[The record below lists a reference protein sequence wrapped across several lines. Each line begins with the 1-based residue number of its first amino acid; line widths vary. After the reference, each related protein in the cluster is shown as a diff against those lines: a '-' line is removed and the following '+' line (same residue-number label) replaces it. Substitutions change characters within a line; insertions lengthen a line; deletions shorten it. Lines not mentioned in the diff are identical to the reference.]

1 MKQGRWIMAFLAGG
15 VLLAAAG
22 CEQERSMTEV
32 GTPGAPIVFTAAT
45 SYVNGDGTR
54 TEYSGVVYGD
64 DNKIERIDWVPNT
77 DKFTVNYLH
86 GSGTGESADF
96 LVTSASEDTYNS
108 NAGVSPV
115 SDRLIW
121 AEGTDHRFYAMYP
134 SHAMNGDGALDGN
147 AFSATLYPAQNQT
160 HTQEVTVNA
169 STGSG
174 TYTYDRYLPDMKYAY
189 MVAYAD
195 PALGISGNGV
205 TLPFRPAVTTFE
217 FRLRRNAG
225 ENGARVKRFIL
236 SSSSQALTGDF
247 GFSIT
252 GGDGRGATWG
262 TVTVPARTEAN
273 SAITVDFT
281 ENDATGVELPSE
293 TDEKYLDFTV
303 FALPVNL
310 TDLTIRLEYMDGGAR
325 VLPLKDKNAIG
336 ELDEWHTFIGAKK
349 YVFTN
354 SHVPGDDEY
363 TYHIDN
369 LSCEEMDGMGIIYVD
384 TDALGAAASAPVQ
397 FDTYKKSRSGG
408 KIYVPI
414 GKVEYSAS
422 PDGGWAEWDDA
433 GRPAA
438 FADEF
443 DPEKLTTD
451 GIRDKADASM
461 SAFDPG
467 TEVQTEEIDAGQ
479 YHTAILRS
487 RSVVGSS
494 SAPRDLSLY
503 TTDGKA
509 RSGSKRVTANC
520 YVVGNPGWFKFPL
533 VYGNAIDQVKIAGE
547 GVNTDAFNPG
557 ALTTDNFMPTFQNY
571 LGEGITSPYV
581 LDDTGLTA
589 GEVEAV
595 IVWSDA
601 GPNAAESSGHEVEQ
615 ITNNDVEVLSDD
627 HGYIRL
633 FLDRTKIHQ
642 GNILIAL
649 RKKSDQT
656 ILWSWHIWV
665 SDLAMKAVRMSNENT
680 QVSTTPVRAYTDFL
694 QYNIGWCEE
703 GMTKIHSYSREPYY
717 VRVTQVDEFGNHEV
731 QVFKVIERGGV
742 EVDAAMSSG
751 TYYQWGRKDPFLPS
765 SGQVETSVVRVVN
778 PVSKSGN
785 KPFYSPTGYQINHD
799 DIEITFPD
807 IIDET
812 TGQPVTYNRKDKAL
826 NFQTPTAAHMGESIQ
841 NPYVVYH
848 VSGSYNWRARGDS
861 YKLEKN
867 LWDAK
872 LTSGYTDKIPCKTI
886 YDPCPPGYVVPNLY
900 AYLNFNGRGEG
911 TTVELNENGT
921 VYDGFK
927 YFNVIDL
934 NGDGDISA
942 KDFERGFYFKK
953 TGASLDRPTTSG
965 RNNGLFFPAAGYRL
979 CGSFTTDTYLESDV
993 YEMGLEGWYWTSCP
1007 YDGLG
1012 VQFIFTTHRIIAGST
1027 GGSGEGGRITQ
1038 GFSMMTDMNG
1048 NSWVLSIRPMVDE

>member
-1 MKQGRWIMAFLAGG
+1 MKQNRWIMAFLAGG
-15 VLLAAAG
+15 TLLAAAG
-22 CEQERSMTEV
+22 CEQEQSVNEV
-32 GTPGAPIVFTAAT
+32 GTPGSPIVFTAAT

-77 DKFTVNYLH
+77 DKFTVNYQH

-134 SHAMNGDGALDGN
+134 SHEMNGDGTLSGN

-325 VLPLKDKNAIG
+325 VLPLYDSKDAGGNITA
-336 ELDEWHTFIGAKK
+336 WHEFTGAKK

-369 LSCEEMDGMGIIYVD
+369 LSCEEMDGIGIIYVEATASGEGED
-384 TDALGAAASAPVQ
+384 IVVDPASAPVQ
-397 FDTYKKSRSGG
+397 FDTYKKNRSGG
-408 KIYVPI
+408 KVYVPI
-414 GKVEYSAS
+414 GKVEYSA
-422 PDGGWAEWDDA
+422 DGSTGWSET
-433 GRPAA
+433 RPSDT
-438 FADEF
+438 FADPFAPSKISAE
-443 DPEKLTTD
+443 

-461 SAFDPG
+461 TGFVPQEKETVTVDAATRH
-467 TEVQTEEIDAGQ
+467 TET
-479 YHTAILRS
+479 LRG
-487 RSVVGSS
+487 RSVAGSE

-503 TTDGKA
+503 TVEGKP
-509 RSGSKRVTANC
+509 RSGGKRVTANS
-520 YVVGNPGWFKFPL
+520 YVVDRGGWFMFPL
-533 VYGNAIDQVKIAGE
+533 VYGNAIDQVKIASGE
-547 GVNTDAFNPG
+547 GVNEEAYHPG
-557 ALTTDNFMPTFQNY
+557 ALSTNVLFLQTFQNY
-571 LGEGITSPYV
+571 LGAGITSPYI
-581 LDDTGLTA
+581 LTDTGI
-589 GEVEAV
+589 GINGVEAV

-601 GPNAAESSGHEVEQ
+601 GPGELDAVEQ
-615 ITNNDVEVLSDD
+615 ITNANVQVLDEPVGTSAT
-627 HGYIRL
+627 GRGFIR
-633 FLDRTKIHQ
+633 FYMDPTKIHQ
-642 GNILIAL
+642 GNFVIAL
-649 RKKSDQT
+649 RKKDDQT

-665 SDLAMKAVRMSNENT
+665 SDLSMKAVRMQSTNT
-680 QVSTTPVRAYTDFL
+680 LVSYLTPARPYTDFM
-694 QYNIGWCEE
+694 QYNLGACEE
-703 GMTKIHSYSREPYY
+703 GTTTIISYNRAPYY
-717 VRVTQVDEFGNHEV
+717 VRVTQVDEDGEHV
-731 QVFKVIERGGV
+731 SQVFKVIERGGT
-742 EVDAAMSSG
+742 ELHATMSSG
-751 TYYQWGRKDPFLPS
+751 TYYQFGRKDPFLPS
-765 SGQVETSVVRVVN
+765 NGAVETSILRLDN
-778 PVSKSGN
+778 PVSSTMN
-785 KPFYSPTGYQINHD
+785 KRYYSPSGYQIEHSN
-799 DIEITFPD
+799 
-807 IIDET
+807 
-812 TGQPVTYNRKDKAL
+812 GQGKAL
-826 NFQTPTAAHMGESIQ
+826 NFQEPTASDAGESIR
-841 NPYVVYH
+841 NPHVVYH
-848 VSGSYNWRARGDS
+848 KGIGSYDGQWMIHKNSSNFDAS
-861 YKLEKN
+861 MYN

-872 LTSGYTDKIPCKTI
+872 MTDTDVDELPVKTV
-886 YDPCPPGYVVPNLY
+886 YDPCPPGYVVPNKY
-900 AYLNFNGRGEG
+900 SFLNFNGLGEYQ
-911 TTVELNENGT
+911 TRELSNSNPVE
-921 VYDGFK
+921 VDDGFQ

-934 NGDGDISA
+934 NGDGEISE
-942 KDFERGFYFKK
+942 KDYERGFYFKK
-953 TGASLDRPTTSG
+953 EGSSEVIVSG
-965 RNNGLFFPAAGYRL
+965 RSNGVMFPACGYRL
-979 CGSFTTDTYLESDV
+979 SGRYTSDTPWLESDV
-993 YEMGLEGWYWTSCP
+993 YEMGLEGWYWTTATRMTGCCF
-1007 YDGLG
+1007 L
-1012 VQFIFTTHRIIAGST
+1012 FTTHVIA
-1027 GGSGEGGRITQ
+1027 EGTHGNMNY
-1038 GFSMMTDMNG
+1038 GFSMMYYHLKSSLG
-1048 NSWVLSIRPMVDE
+1048 VSIRPMVDE

>member
-1 MKQGRWIMAFLAGG
+1 MKLSKWIMAFLAGG
-15 VLLAAAG
+15 AMLVAAG
-22 CEQERSMTEV
+22 CEQEQSMTEV

-45 SYVNGDGTR
+45 SYVNGNGTR

-77 DKFTVNYLH
+77 DKFTVNYQH
-86 GSGTGESADF
+86 GSTGESADF

-108 NAGVSPV
+108 NASVTAI
-115 SDRLIW
+115 SDRLVW

-134 SHAMNGDGALDGN
+134 SHAMNDKGTLTGN

-160 HTQEVTVNA
+160 HMQEVTVNA
-169 STGSG
+169 STGTG
-174 TYTYDRYLPDMKYAY
+174 TYTYNRYLPDMGYAY
-189 MVAYAD
+189 MVAYAPSQSGD
-195 PALGISGNGV
+195 ISGNGV
-205 TLPFRPAVTTFE
+205 TLRFRPAVTTFE

-225 ENGARVKRFIL
+225 ESGARVKRFIL
-236 SSSSQALTGDF
+236 SSSEQALTGDF
-247 GFSIT
+247 TFSIT
-252 GGDGRGATWG
+252 GGDERGATWG
-262 TVTVPARTEAN
+262 TVTVPARTTAN
-273 SAITVDFT
+273 SAIIVDFT

-293 TDEKYLDFTV
+293 TDTKYLDFTV
-303 FALPVNL
+303 FALPVDI
-310 TDLTIRLEYMDGGAR
+310 TGLTIRIEYMDDSAR

-336 ELDEWHTFIGAKK
+336 ELGDWHTFTGAKK

-354 SHVPGDDEY
+354 SHVPGDDDY

-422 PDGGWAEWDDA
+422 PDGGWAEWGDS
-433 GRPAA
+433 GRPSA

-443 DPEKLTTD
+443 SPSKVTTD

-467 TEVQTEEIDAGQ
+467 TEIHTEEIDAGQ

-487 RSVVGSS
+487 RSVVGTS

-509 RSGSKRVTANC
+509 RSGNKRVTANC

-557 ALTTDNFMPTFQNY
+557 ALSTSRFMQNFQNY
-571 LGEGITSPYV
+571 LGEGISSPYV

-589 GEVEAV
+589 DQVEAR

-601 GPNAAESSGHEVEQ
+601 GPNAGEATGHEVEQ
-615 ITNNDVEVLSDD
+615 ITNDDLEVLSDD

-765 SGQVETSVVRVVN
+765 SGQVETSSVRVVN

-785 KPFYSPTGYQINHD
+785 KPFYSPSGYQINHD
-799 DIEITFPD
+799 DVTITFPD
-807 IIDET
+807 VIDET
-812 TGQPVTYNRKDKAL
+812 TGQPVSYNRKDKAL
-826 NFQTPTAAHMGESIQ
+826 NYQTPTDAQMGESIQ
-841 NPYVVYH
+841 HPYVVYNDDH
-848 VSGSYNWRARGDS
+848 NWRAGTYR
-861 YKLEKN
+861 LENN

-872 LTSGYTDKIPCKTI
+872 MTVGNTDKIPCKTV
-886 YDPCPPGYVVPNLY
+886 YDPCPPGYVVPNRL
-900 AYLNFNGRGEG
+900 AFLNFNGKGEDD
-911 TTVELNENGT
+911 TYELNTDGT
-921 VYDGFK
+921 IYDGFK

-934 NGDGDISA
+934 NGDGEISE

-965 RNNGLFFPAAGYRL
+965 RTNGLFFPAAGYRL
-979 CGSFTTDTYLESDV
+979 SGPFTKDTYLESDV
-993 YEMGLEGWYWTSCP
+993 YEMGLEGWYWTTCP

-1012 VQFIFTTHRIIAGST
+1012 IEFLFTTHVLHAGTS
-1027 GGSGEGGRITQ
+1027 GGTGEGGRITQ
-1038 GFSMMTDMNG
+1038 GFNMQYNANG